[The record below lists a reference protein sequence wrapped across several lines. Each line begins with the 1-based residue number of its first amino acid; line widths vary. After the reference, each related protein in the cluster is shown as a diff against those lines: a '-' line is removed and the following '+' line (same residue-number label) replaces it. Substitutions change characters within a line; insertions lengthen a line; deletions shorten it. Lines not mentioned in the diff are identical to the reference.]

1 MVTRG
6 LLYRLV
12 LSVALAGLAGCSSVS
27 QRVEEQRPFFQP
39 EYDLTSHGRK
49 TLFDRLVELDP
60 GGLHVKVASDYE
72 RNAPLR
78 IAVLPFTDRGSAN
91 FVVDKIPLTFRN
103 RQQRAIWAWTDAQR
117 LRRSMLG
124 YLAGR
129 EFYILN
135 PIGIDAV
142 LQSHGITDEASLERI
157 APQKLSLLAPGVDAV
172 VYGEV
177 VHYEAYY
184 LALLSGWQVS
194 VRGGMVSTHNGEP
207 LVSFYGSRYDINFSP
222 ALDPQ
227 DILINSAESLLQLRD
242 IELARSEQEVCR
254 ELVLRIPVSE
264 NLRLQIAREALETD
278 LRAENSAMPVSM
290 TTAQREASP
299 TSRPVRVET
308 PPHDESAYADSVPT
322 QPENGVEIRAAGP

>member
-103 RQQRAIWAWTDAQR
+103 RQQRASWAWTDAQR

-157 APQKLSLLAPGVDAV
+157 APQKLGSWLGVDAV

-194 VRGGMVSTHNGEP
+194 VRGGMVSTHNGEQ

-222 ALDPQ
+222 AFGPL
-227 DILINSAESLLQLRD
+227 DILINSAASLLQLRD

-254 ELVLRIPVSE
+254 ELVLRIPVSQ
-264 NLRLQIAREALETD
+264 NLRLQIVREALETD

-290 TTAQREASP
+290 TTAQGEASP
-299 TSRPVRVET
+299 TSRPVSVET
-308 PPHDESAYADSVPT
+308 PPHDESAYVDSVPT

>member
-1 MVTRG
+1 MTRG
-6 LLYRLV
+6 LLRRLV
-12 LSVALAGLAGCSSVS
+12 LSAALAGLAGCSNVS

-103 RQQRAIWAWTDAQR
+103 RQQRASWAWTDAQR
-117 LRRSMLG
+117 LRRSMVG
-124 YLAGR
+124 YLSGR
-129 EFYILN
+129 EFYVLN

-142 LQSHGITDEASLERI
+142 LLSHGITDEADLEKV
-157 APQKLSLLAPGVDAV
+157 APQKLGSWLHADAV

-177 VHYEAYY
+177 AHYEAYY
-184 LALLSGWQVS
+184 LALVSAWQVGI
-194 VRGGMVSTHNGEP
+194 RGRMVSTYNGEQ
-207 LVSFYGSRYDINFSP
+207 LIDFNGSRYSVNVMP
-222 ALDPQ
+222 AVTPA
-227 DILINSAESLLQLRD
+227 DILINSAASLLQLRD
-242 IELARSEQEVCR
+242 VVLARSEEEVCR

-264 NLRLQIAREALETD
+264 NLRLLIAQHALETD
-278 LRAENSAMPVSM
+278 AGNENSARAVSM
-290 TTAQREASP
+290 TAARREANP
-299 TSRPVRVET
+299 TSNR
-308 PPHDESAYADSVPT
+308 
-322 QPENGVEIRAAGP
+322 